1 MFSSPINGISKLH
14 YWLMLTF
21 SFSISLSDFFSLR
34 LLILLAVISTLINF
48 KSIGKFILR
57 QWEVLLYFV
66 VLLTGLVYST
76 DLMKG
81 LRLIETS
88 ASLLLVPLVFHQHV
102 ITEKIKAEDIF
113 ISFIAGVIVSCLI
126 CLAYAFTTFLQTG
139 DINRFLYYNFTQI
152 VDVHPT
158 YIAYY
163 IIFSITWFLHKL
175 YFNFNQSNRIIIHIV
190 VFFLF
195 GVLLLTGGQTSFIS
209 LLLVFSFFILKFI
222 LESRLNIKVF
232 TIIQIGVMLV
242 MMFTVSSRISNSD
255 LNDSWDRFS
264 LWGAG
269 IQANS
274 NPFIGEGTGG
284 YQDVLNKYYEN
295 HQMLDYAE
303 TSMNSHNQFIQVYF
317 SNGLIGLVSIL
328 LLLSIPIYKSFKMGS
343 SLGILIFFP
352 FLVYGMTEVFLGRYE
367 GVVFFALLRQV
378 FLCYLSVEKAE
389 YNLYS

>member
-21 SFSISLSDFFSLR
+21 SFSIPLSDFFSLR
-34 LLILLAVISTLINF
+34 LLILLTVISTVINF
-48 KSIGKFILR
+48 KSIGTFIWR
-57 QWEVLLYFV
+57 QWEVLLYFI
-66 VLLTGLVYST
+66 VLLIGLVFST

-81 LRLIETS
+81 IRLIETS
-88 ASLLLVPLVFHQHV
+88 ASLMLVPLVFHQYV
-102 ITEKIKAEDIF
+102 VNEKSKVDGIF

-126 CLAYAFTTFLQTG
+126 CLTYAFITFIQTG

-152 VDVHPT
+152 IDVHPT

-163 IIFSITWFLHKL
+163 IIFSITWFLHPL
-175 YFNFNQSNRIIIHIV
+175 YFNFNQSNRIIIHV
-190 VFFLF
+190 VIFFLF

-222 LESRLNIKVF
+222 LESRINIKVF

-242 MMFTVSSRISNSD
+242 MMFAVSSRISNSD

-264 LWGAG
+264 LWGAA
-269 IQANS
+269 IRANS
-274 NPFIGEGTGG
+274 YPIIGEGTGDF
-284 YQDVLNKYYEN
+284 QDVLNKYYEK
-295 HQMLDYAE
+295 HQMQNFAD

-328 LLLSIPIYKSFKMGS
+328 MLLIIPIYKSFKMGN

-352 FLVYGMTEVFLGRYE
+352 FLVYGITEVFMGRYE

-378 FLCYLSVEKAE
+378 FLSYLSVEKTE